1 MGIMYNI
8 KPCPFVERCAYAT
21 KDCSEELS
29 GTCPVITK
37 PEPEP
42 AKEWDPLEPAAVTL
56 TMEQWRTVLW
66 KLEYY
71 MNVSQAK
78 AIEYADLPA
87 HAIYAESAGQHKAEA
102 EKVAGII
109 AKIELDL
116 GWDK

>member
-29 GTCPVITK
+29 GTCPVIAQPA
-37 PEPEP
+37 PEE
-42 AKEWDPLEPAAVTL
+42 AKKWDPLAPAAVTL
-56 TMEQWRTVLW
+56 TKEQWRTVLW

-87 HAIYAESAGQHKAEA
+87 HAIYAESAAKHKAEA

-109 AKIELDL
+109 AEIEKSL
-116 GWDK
+116 GWEI